1 LKAIALR
8 RLLDGVTM
16 QAGVRCP
23 SRIINIEELTRE

>member
-23 SRIINIEELTRE
+23 FRIIIIEELTP